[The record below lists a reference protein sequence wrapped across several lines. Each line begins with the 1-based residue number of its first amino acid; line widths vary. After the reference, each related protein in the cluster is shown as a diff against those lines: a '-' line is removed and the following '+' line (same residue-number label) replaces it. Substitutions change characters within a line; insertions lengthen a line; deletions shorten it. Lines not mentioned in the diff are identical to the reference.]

1 MFQFKLWS
9 NDAIII
15 TFRWKH
21 ATSSIY
27 RTVWLNNKFLLKW
40 LFLNDFVGLLI
51 TLGTCLPYISALLW
65 KNDVACSL
73 YNANF
78 KITHLKKYIELP
90 WFFFSKCDDLVQYLT
105 HHQSALPQPI
115 TSSFVK
121 LNLIE
126 NWLIWWKKKI
136 NIQIHVSSNKL
147 CYLER
152 QSYMYHQ
159 FLMKYS
165 TIHRND

>member
-1 MFQFKLWS
+1 MILLVCWS
-9 NDAIII
+9 PWVHVYPI
-15 TFRWKH
+15 FRLYFEKTMLH
-21 ATSSIY
+21 
-27 RTVWLNNKFLLKW
+27 VENNH
-40 LFLNDFVGLLI
+40 
-51 TLGTCLPYISALLW
+51 
-65 KNDVACSL
+65 CSL

-78 KITHLKKYIELP
+78 KNYTLEKIYRAALI
-90 WFFFSKCDDLVQYLT
+90 FFFQVRWFGPIFNAPSK
-105 HHQSALPQPI
+105 PI

>member
-1 MFQFKLWS
+1 M
-9 NDAIII
+9 II
-15 TFRWKH
+15 
-21 ATSSIY
+21 
-27 RTVWLNNKFLLKW
+27 LKW
-40 LFLNDFVGLLI
+40 FCWSVDHLGYMFTLYFGFTLKKRCCMLKI
-51 TLGTCLPYISALLW
+51 TIVPCTTQILKLHTW
-65 KNDVACSL
+65 KNISSCLD
-73 YNANF
+73 
-78 KITHLKKYIELP
+78 
-90 WFFFSKCDDLVQYLT
+90 FFFSKCDDLVQYLT

>member
-1 MFQFKLWS
+1 MILLVCWS
-9 NDAIII
+9 PWVHVYPI
-15 TFRWKH
+15 FRLYFEKTMLH
-21 ATSSIY
+21 
-27 RTVWLNNKFLLKW
+27 VENNH
-40 LFLNDFVGLLI
+40 
-51 TLGTCLPYISALLW
+51 
-65 KNDVACSL
+65 CSL

-90 WFFFSKCDDLVQYLT
+90 WFLFSKCDDLVQYLT